1 MKGWW
6 CGFGSMLQR
15 REIGSDGVLGMHKRP
30 QHVPEVGV
38 LVLLARLD
46 VTDSDPVLFAP
57 V

>member
-1 MKGWW
+1 
-6 CGFGSMLQR
+6 MLQR